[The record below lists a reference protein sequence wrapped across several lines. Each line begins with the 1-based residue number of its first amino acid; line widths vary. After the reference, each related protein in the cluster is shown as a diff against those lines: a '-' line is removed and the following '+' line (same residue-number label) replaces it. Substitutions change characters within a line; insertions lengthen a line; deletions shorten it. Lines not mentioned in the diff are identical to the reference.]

1 MLSLDLNNA
10 DLLVVKSGRSR
21 RRRFDF
27 LIQTGNIKTIPLR
40 SPERMVKSK
49 SVLKC
54 YEVLLYC
61 EIDIDNVWILS
72 VVIVE
77 DVLKGPGKE
86 IK

>member
-1 MLSLDLNNA
+1 MIFSYKLGISRQF
-10 DLLVVKSGRSR
+10 LL
-21 RRRFDF
+21 
-27 LIQTGNIKTIPLR
+27 L

>member
-1 MLSLDLNNA
+1 MIFSYKLGISRQF
-10 DLLVVKSGRSR
+10 LL
-21 RRRFDF
+21 
-27 LIQTGNIKTIPLR
+27 L
-40 SPERMVKSK
+40 SPERNVKSK

-72 VVIVE
+72 LVIVE

>member
-1 MLSLDLNNA
+1 MIFSYKLGISRQF
-10 DLLVVKSGRSR
+10 LLISQEK
-21 RRRFDF
+21 
-27 LIQTGNIKTIPLR
+27 
-40 SPERMVKSK
+40 MVKSK